1 MNISGPV
8 LPESGQ
14 LFRRGGPP
22 AGPAATSASAPTPS
36 AAGGRATAHTAT
48 PFLDLLLQRMPFPVR
63 ALQMDGGSEF
73 QGAGDAAGQIERLVI
88 DREPIVYRFE
98 SGGIRGVEG
107 GASADLLR
115 RHLEAFDNP
124 HVYRIAHIGWGTHDG
139 ALWGGPNFTWAD
151 WYKYYGSIKVHFGPQ

>member
-1 MNISGPV
+1 
-8 LPESGQ
+8 
-14 LFRRGGPP
+14 
-22 AGPAATSASAPTPS
+22 
-36 AAGGRATAHTAT
+36 
-48 PFLDLLLQRMPFPVR
+48 MPFPVR

-98 SGGIRGVEG
+98 SGRIMAIEG

-151 WYKYYGSIKVHFGPQ
+151 WYNYYGSINVHFGANCFDSPAPYSGLGGKVPSGTPHWGGSLLNHSIWLDDELILDEGRIVPKRLK